1 MKVLIVEDDITLA
14 KQLGHSLEQ
23 EGWTTENAMDGI
35 DALYRATS
43 ESWDAIVL
51 DLGLP
56 KLNGIAVLKGIRDE
70 GITVPIVILSA
81 RDTLT
86 QRIEGLNEGADDY
99 LIKPFEMPEL
109 IARLQVQIRRQSGT
123 ASPVIRAGLLSLD
136 TVSSKIS
143 LNGTVLIL
151 TALEYKVLSYFIR
164 NKDKVIS
171 RTELVEHI
179 YKQDFDRDSNT
190 IEVFI
195 GRLRKKLGSERI
207 KTVRGLGSSGSPHKN
222 TNTSPFFLI
231 S

>member
-1 MKVLIVEDDITLA
+1 MKVLIVEDDVILA
-14 KQLGHSLEQ
+14 GQLSDALEN
-23 EGWTTENAMDGI
+23 EGWTAEISADGI

-43 ESWDAIVL
+43 ESWDAIIL

-70 GITVPIVILSA
+70 GITAPVIILSA
-81 RDTLT
+81 RDALT

-99 LIKPFEMPEL
+99 VTKPFEMAEL

-123 ASPVIRAGLLSLD
+123 ASPVIRSGCLSLD

-143 LNGTVLIL
+143 LNGTPLTL

-195 GRLRKKLGSERI
+195 GRLRKKLGSEKI
-207 KTVRGLGSSGSPHKN
+207 KTVRGLGYQLN
-222 TNTSPFFLI
+222 AD
-231 S
+231 